1 MEREEIDLTEG
12 LSEDV
17 VNEIEERIA
26 NIRIMNQLYEYDQ
39 LIKFARE
46 QSEQAVQTLMDTSII
61 LSITL
66 LVFIIW
72 PHWATKVFLLVNG
85 FYAVFAVVK
94 LGVMH
99 WFIKRQRKKVNKLIE
114 IEGEDYHDYNYTD

>member
-1 MEREEIDLTEG
+1 MEREEINLSEG

-26 NIRIMNQLYEYDQ
+26 NIRHMNQIYEYNQ
-39 LIKFARE
+39 VIRIARE
-46 QSEQAVQTLMDTSII
+46 QSDRTIQTLVDLSII
-61 LSITL
+61 LSVTF
-66 LVFIIW
+66 LVFIVW
-72 PHWATKVFLLVNG
+72 AHWATKVFLVVNG
-85 FYAVFAVVK
+85 LYAVFAVVK

>member
-1 MEREEIDLTEG
+1 MEREEFNLTEG

-17 VNEIEERIA
+17 VNEIEKRID
-26 NIRIMNQLYEYDQ
+26 NIRIMNQLYEYEQ
-39 LIKFARE
+39 LINFARE
-46 QSEQAVQTLMDTSII
+46 QSEQAVQALMDTSII

-72 PHWATKVFLLVNG
+72 PHWATKVFLVVNG

-94 LGVMH
+94 LGVMY
-99 WFIKRQRKKVNKLIE
+99 WFIKHQRKNINKLTE
-114 IEGEDYHDYNYTD
+114 EGEDYYGDNYTD